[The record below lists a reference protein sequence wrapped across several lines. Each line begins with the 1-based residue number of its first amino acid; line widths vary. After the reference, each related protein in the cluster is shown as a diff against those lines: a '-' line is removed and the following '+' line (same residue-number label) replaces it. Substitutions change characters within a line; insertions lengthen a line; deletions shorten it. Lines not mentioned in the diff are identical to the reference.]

1 MKGSFNVGNGL
12 TAYALSGQHFS
23 QRRGGDGITDPQNI
37 DDASLA
43 AAQYLCADNRNLSSG
58 DGWLRA
64 ILSYNDSL
72 DYAQEVYGFAQSYA
86 RNAKGVI

>member
-1 MKGSFNVGNGL
+1 M
-12 TAYALSGQHFS
+12 
-23 QRRGGDGITDPQNI
+23 
-37 DDASLA
+37 A

-72 DYAQEVYGFAQSYA
+72 DYAQEVYAFAQSYA